1 VGNKLLQLQE
11 RCKNIAAVIID
22 EYSMIPSKDIF
33 YVNHRLRQG
42 FRNEY
47 PYGGIPV
54 VWIGDPG
61 QIPPVGGSSGWV
73 SRTSNNVP
81 IKGIALQG
89 HRDYMS
95 IPTVMKLTEV
105 VRQRGFYM
113 ELFLRLRDGKTS
125 IEDWKIFMNTC
136 TVQHISLE
144 KLYRFNSSE
153 TMWLLILIRKITLIT
168 SIYSS

>member
-1 VGNKLLQLQE
+1 
-11 RCKNIAAVIID
+11 
-22 EYSMIPSKDIF
+22 
-33 YVNHRLRQG
+33 
-42 FRNEY
+42 
-47 PYGGIPV
+47 

-73 SRTSNNVP
+73 SRTSNNLP